1 MKNYKRHKSKTF
13 DEKDTVN
20 GKVMFYFRKSGRKK
34 STDKTSSNIV
44 IECGGKKLIFSLCS
58 DKLENF
64 SNPSWDFNKLKQTIL
79 FLYSQKDLND
89 SNLTNSNKDSFI
101 QLVNTIENDNDEKN
115 KHTFYNYPS
124 HKTCIMNSNIILS
137 SEKERN
143 KTYNQRNIKFNDL
156 NKISK
161 IHINQEKNEKK
172 INKEDNINKTNNFKI
187 YNQHICNICDLL
199 KPSNKFIFLP
209 ICNHTFCINCAKSF
223 YEDLIEKGDFNLKCP
238 YYKCS
243 KVLSSISF
251 LKNIISQ
258 KHYER
263 LIGNNKQKNNQK
275 EQNNLNNKALRLG
288 GKQTISSYTKGTKKS
303 STINTV
309 DKNISKLEINSI
321 IEKYS
326 KKNVLSVTKND
337 DEYIIYSMFR
347 ECFCPCCNLPCLFGK
362 TLSNHLK
369 CLNCFKSICKF
380 CFKLVDTDHFN
391 TYSQKCCKNYRFFLW
406 KNKHSNTFTQK
417 RYNGFFENLCLFF
430 VSYILFVI
438 FLFFLLFTIV
448 DYFIPCDDKVKQPIT
463 YHDNKTIT
471 KFLSLSITVLKRKKL
486 LKYGYCKKIFKR
498 ILNIIVKILF
508 IWLPLVIIIFT
519 FPYFP
524 LYNIIIEYFL

>member
-13 DEKDTVN
+13 DEKDTIN
-20 GKVMFYFRKSGRKK
+20 GKVMFYFRKTGKKK
-34 STDKTSSNIV
+34 STDKNSSNIV
-44 IECGGKKLIFSLCS
+44 IECEGKKLIFSLCS
-58 DKLENF
+58 DKIENF
-64 SNPSWDFNKLKQTIL
+64 SNPSWNFHKLKQTLL

-101 QLVNTIENDNDEKN
+101 QLVNTVDDDNFEKN
-115 KHTFYNYPS
+115 KPILYNCPN
-124 HKTCIMNSNIILS
+124 HKTCILNSNFALS

-143 KTYNQRNIKFNDL
+143 KTYNQRIIKYKDI

-161 IHINQEKNEKK
+161 IKINESKNEKK
-172 INKEDNINKTNNFKI
+172 NKEDYINKKNNFNI

-223 YEDLIEKGDFNLKCP
+223 YEDLIEKGEFNLKCP

-406 KNKHSNTFTQK
+406 KNKHSSTFTQK
-417 RYNGFFENLCLFF
+417 RYNGYFENLCLFF
-430 VSYILFVI
+430 VSYILFVV
-438 FLFFLLFTIV
+438 FLYFLLFKIV
-448 DYFIPCDDKVKQPIT
+448 DYLIPYEEIKKKPIT
-463 YHDNKTIT
+463 YQDNKTIT
-471 KFLSLSITVLKRKKL
+471 KFLTISMTVLKRKKQ
-486 LKYGYCKKIFKR
+486 LKINNCKRLFKK
-498 ILNIIVKILF
+498 ILNILVKILL
-508 IWLPLVIIIFT
+508 IWLPLVILIFT
-519 FPYFP
+519 FPYYP
-524 LYNIIIEYFL
+524 LYFIIFEYFL

>member
-1 MKNYKRHKSKTF
+1 
-13 DEKDTVN
+13 
-20 GKVMFYFRKSGRKK
+20 
-34 STDKTSSNIV
+34 
-44 IECGGKKLIFSLCS
+44 
-58 DKLENF
+58 
-64 SNPSWDFNKLKQTIL
+64 
-79 FLYSQKDLND
+79 
-89 SNLTNSNKDSFI
+89 
-101 QLVNTIENDNDEKN
+101 
-115 KHTFYNYPS
+115 
-124 HKTCIMNSNIILS
+124 MNSNIILS

-243 KVLSSISF
+243 KVLSSLSF

-288 GKQTISSYTKGTKKS
+288 GKQTISSFTKGTKKS

-326 KKNVLSVTKND
+326 KKNVLSVTKN
-337 DEYIIYSMFR
+337 
-347 ECFCPCCNLPCLFGK
+347 
-362 TLSNHLK
+362 
-369 CLNCFKSICKF
+369 
-380 CFKLVDTDHFN
+380 V
-391 TYSQKCCKNYRFFLW
+391 
-406 KNKHSNTFTQK
+406 
-417 RYNGFFENLCLFF
+417 
-430 VSYILFVI
+430 FVI
-438 FLFFLLFTIV
+438 LYVYRSVI
-448 DYFIPCDDKVKQPIT
+448 
-463 YHDNKTIT
+463 NEA
-471 KFLSLSITVLKRKKL
+471 RR
-486 LKYGYCKKIFKR
+486 IFNER
-498 ILNIIVKILF
+498 VRCF
-508 IWLPLVIIIFT
+508 
-519 FPYFP
+519 
-524 LYNIIIEYFL
+524 